1 MLPRVIMHN
10 TVSLDGA
17 IKDFE
22 MDLGLHYELAGKIK
36 ADAHLVGSETAKA
49 GVETFTEEV
58 PEEEPSDF
66 IKPVAKPNDTRPYWV
81 IPDSKGKLKGLLHVY
96 RRSCYCRGIIVIITN
111 QTPDEY
117 LQYLKDR
124 NYDIILAGEDKV
136 NFRSALE
143 MLNSKYNVRTVLV
156 DSGGIL
162 AGVLVRQGLV
172 NEISLIISPVIA
184 GNRSQNLFRTF
195 ENKVNLDLIKA
206 DRLKGN
212 HVLVVYRV
220 LRNITS

>member
-124 NYDIILAGEDKV
+124 NYDIHIG
-136 NFRSALE
+136 RRGQS
-143 MLNSKYNVRTVLV
+143 
-156 DSGGIL
+156 
-162 AGVLVRQGLV
+162 
-172 NEISLIISPVIA
+172 
-184 GNRSQNLFRTF
+184 
-195 ENKVNLDLIKA
+195 
-206 DRLKGN
+206 
-212 HVLVVYRV
+212 
-220 LRNITS
+220 